1 MVGLWGRKRT
11 AENVTLPP
19 QETVIRKA
27 EDRRPTTKSVRWGG
41 ETERGNQSPISHSRS
56 PISGKGI
63 RWDSEPLEASDEEAE
78 GGDFQRLRIQTAGTS
93 RTQDSRPGLSVLC
106 FISLFCH
113 VLVGT
118 DFALV
123 SSGQERGTSRIIHD
137 RVRNLQLLRS
147 QLSVRI
153 LLHFM

>member
-1 MVGLWGRKRT
+1 MISSHSILLLTFLNEQVRKIQVVGLWGRKST

-63 RWDSEPLEASDEEAE
+63 RWDSEPLEASDVEAE

-118 DFALV
+118 DFAL
-123 SSGQERGTSRIIHD
+123 GIIWPGTRYQPNNS
-137 RVRNLQLLRS
+137 
-147 QLSVRI
+147 
-153 LLHFM
+153 